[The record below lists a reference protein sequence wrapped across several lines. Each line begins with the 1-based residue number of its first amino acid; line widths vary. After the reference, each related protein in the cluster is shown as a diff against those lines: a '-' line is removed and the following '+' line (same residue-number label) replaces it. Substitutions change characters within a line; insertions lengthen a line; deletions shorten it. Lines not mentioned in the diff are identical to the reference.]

1 MADSHLIEYENLAQT
16 NAPFLAELEAAFSS
30 VAQRGWF
37 VLGQAL
43 QDFEEQFA
51 HYCGVA
57 HAVGVGSGLD
67 ALRIALE
74 TSQLRP
80 GGEVIVAGNVFVAC
94 HMAILQA
101 GLRPRLVEPDP
112 HTYNLDPDR
121 VAEAI
126 GPNTVALMPVHL
138 YGKMCDMPR
147 LMALA
152 EQHGLCVVED
162 AAQAHGASL
171 HGRRAGSWGHC
182 AAFSFYPTKN
192 LGALGD
198 GGAVLTNSPTL
209 AHQARLLRNYGSGQK
224 YHNQLLGHNS
234 RLDELQAAFLSIK
247 LAHLEQVNAH
257 KQQLAAL
264 YQAGL
269 GPQFAKPVVASGYVD
284 VHHIFPVRH
293 PARDRLR
300 EYLRASGV
308 LTEIH
313 YPVPPHQQPAL
324 QNQFRDASL
333 PIAELLAATELS
345 LPISFGHRPAQ
356 ICRVIELMNRFGQV

>member
-1 MADSHLIEYENLAQT
+1 MADHPLIEYENLAKA
-16 NAPFLAELEAAFSS
+16 NEPFQAELEAAYRA

-43 QDFEEQFA
+43 QNFEEQFA
-51 HYCGVA
+51 NYCGVG

-74 TSQLRP
+74 ASQLRP
-80 GGEVIVAGNVFVAC
+80 GGEVIVAGNVFVAGI
-94 HMAILQA
+94 MAIVQA

-112 HTYNLDPDR
+112 CTYNLDPER

-126 GPNTVALMPVHL
+126 GPSTVALMPVHL

-152 EQHGLCVVED
+152 NQHSLCVVED

-198 GGAVLTNSPTL
+198 GGAILTNSPTL
-209 AHQARLLRNYGSGQK
+209 AQRARLLRNYGSAQK

-234 RLDELQAAFLSIK
+234 RLDELQAAFLSVK
-247 LAHLEQVNAH
+247 LAHLEQINAH
-257 KQQLAAL
+257 KRQLAAT

-269 GPQFAKPVVASGYVD
+269 GPQFTKPIVAEGYLD
-284 VHHIFPVRH
+284 VHHIYPVRH

-300 EYLRASGV
+300 EHLRAQGIA
-308 LTEIH
+308 TEIH
-313 YPVPPHQQPAL
+313 YPIPPHEQPAL
-324 QNQFRDASL
+324 QSQLSGVHL
-333 PIAELLAATELS
+333 PMTELLTATELS
-345 LPISFGHRPAQ
+345 LPISFGHSPAQ
-356 ICRVIELMNRFGQV
+356 ICQVIELMNRFG